1 MKRIIS
7 LLAVM
12 AIMAALVAAS
22 AMPAFALS
30 GGVANDDKNN
40 TTSPGTGAG
49 NNLQSPNQ
57 ALSNADENCLKQSL
71 TLRYPAQCESEIV
84 PLPE

>member
-12 AIMAALVAAS
+12 AIMAALVPAS
-22 AMPAFALS
+22 AMPAFAVS

-40 TTSPGTGAG
+40 TTSPGTGTG
-49 NNLQSPNQ
+49 NNNQPPDQ
-57 ALSNADENCLKQSL
+57 ALSNAMENCLKQSL